1 MIKRPIL
8 ENKGKVLAFG
18 FDEEQFKKIIKSL

>member
-8 ENKGKVLAFG
+8 EVDGLVVAFG
-18 FDEEQFKKIIKSL
+18 FDEEKYKAL